1 MIYDVLIFND
11 LNTKIT
17 YSLFNKKACATE
29 LHAILEL
36 TKDDFGLSATTQFYN
51 ISQSIERLFL
61 LPFLKNISPIFQRW
75 FVSDIVNQSD
85 LIPTS
90 TNIAVSVI
98 EQPPLN
104 GSKVALWI
112 YATEIGSKTRI
123 TDNDLTV
130 SRSGYCHH
138 YHTQLF
144 SNSGNA
150 FEQTMTIFRNYMNSL
165 SLSRCTLET
174 NCIRTWLFINNID
187 NHYADVVRSR
197 NRVFESE
204 NLLPQTHYIS
214 STGIEG
220 KYKYPEVIISMDAYS
235 ISGII
240 QDQITYLKG
249 ETHLNPT
256 HEYGVAF
263 ERGTAVQFGDR
274 RHVYI
279 SGTASIDN
287 KGEIV
292 HPLNIGLQTTRV
304 LENINVLL
312 TETGCGML
320 DIAQLII
327 YIRDIADYKYVENF
341 MQTQYPDIPKIIVL
355 APVCRPGWLIEM
367 ECIAIKD
374 TEDSRFA
381 KF

>member
-17 YSLFNKKACATE
+17 YSLFNKNAGATE

-90 TNIAVSVI
+90 TNIAISVI

-112 YATEIGSKTRI
+112 YATETGSKTRI

-144 SNSGNA
+144 STSGNA

-187 NHYADVVRSR
+187 NHYIDVVRAR

-204 NLLPQTHYIS
+204 NLLPQTHYVS

-312 TETGCGML
+312 AEAGCGMQ

-341 MQTQYPDIPKIIVL
+341 MQIQYPDIPKIIVL